1 MVNYVKMIP
10 TTQRFR
16 VLVVAPLASIAG
28 RMRLSGIYKFLNEGY
43 DWEIELIRSE
53 SEFTPEIF
61 SDSTI
66 RSFDGIFIGWNEK
79 PELQKLHAQLS
90 TPSVLFD
97 PEAPLVM
104 RSVEKSILVHDDV
117 NAVVRAAR
125 SHFFRSGRYSSYG
138 FVPTKTRTFWSDRRQ
153 KAFVAEMARHGA
165 AVATFGGENLD
176 EWLMS
181 LPKPAGILC
190 AFDDRAADVLLACR
204 AAKLAVPEEIA
215 VLGIGDD
222 AQICEN
228 TRPRLSSVAVDFEGQ
243 GYRAARELHAMM
255 LRGRCPRERTIATG
269 AATVVARAS
278 TLRESPSGALVR
290 RATEFIV
297 ANATRGI
304 GPKDVMRHVRVSRRL
319 LDLRFREVTGKSVQE
334 AIRERRLDAV
344 KSLLSSSNLS
354 IAMVAEHCGYHDANY
369 LKNQFKKAFGTSM
382 RNWRAQNAQK

>member
-1 MVNYVKMIP
+1 M
-10 TTQRFR
+10 TLDTRHFH

-28 RMRLSGIYKFLNEGY
+28 RMRLSGIHKFLNEGY
-43 DWEIELIRSE
+43 DWEVELIRSE
-53 SEFTPEIF
+53 SEFTADIF
-61 SDSTI
+61 SDAAI

-97 PEAPLVM
+97 PEASLVM
-104 RSVEKSILVHDDV
+104 HSVERSVLVHDDV

-125 SHFFRSGRYSSYG
+125 SHFSRSGRYASYG
-138 FVPTKTRTFWSDRRQ
+138 FVPTKAYTFWSDRRQ
-153 KAFVAEMARHGA
+153 KAFASEMSRHGA
-165 AVATFGGENLD
+165 AVAIFGNENLGD
-176 EWLMS
+176 WLMS

-190 AFDDRAADVLLACR
+190 AFDDRAAEVLSACH
-204 AAKLAVPEEIA
+204 AAKLSVPEEIA
-215 VLGIGDD
+215 VLGIGND

-228 TRPRLSSVAVDFEGQ
+228 TRPRLSSVAVDFEDQ

-255 LRGRCPRERTIATG
+255 IRGLCPRERTIATG
-269 AATVVARAS
+269 SATVVARAS

-297 ANATRGI
+297 ANATKGI
-304 GPKDVMRHVRVSRRL
+304 GPKDVVRHVRVSRRL

-344 KSLLSSSNLS
+344 KKLLATTDLHIGG
-354 IAMVAEHCGYHDANY
+354 IAVRCGYPDANY
-369 LKNQFKKAFGTSM
+369 LKNQFKRAFNMSM
-382 RNWRAQNAQK
+382 RDYRKRASP